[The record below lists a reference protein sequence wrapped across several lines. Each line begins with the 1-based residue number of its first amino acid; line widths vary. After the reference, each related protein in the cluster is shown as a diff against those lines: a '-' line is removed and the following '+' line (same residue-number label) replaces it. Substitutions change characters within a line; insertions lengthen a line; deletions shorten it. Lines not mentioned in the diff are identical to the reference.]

1 VKLPRR
7 KSDEPP
13 VEIRVTVP
21 AEMVSDL
28 RAYCAYYEATYGEPI
43 ELPAVTV
50 EILRHFLRVERD
62 FRRWQRERDAKA
74 AGDA

>member
-1 VKLPRR
+1 MKLQRR
-7 KSDEPP
+7 KTDEPP
-13 VEIRVTVP
+13 IEIRVTLP

-28 RAYCAYYEATYGEPI
+28 KGYCRYYEATYREPI

-62 FRRWQRERDAKA
+62 FRRWLRDQEPEA
-74 AGDA
+74 ARGS

>member
-28 RAYCAYYEATYGEPI
+28 RAYCAYYEATYG
-43 ELPAVTV
+43 
-50 EILRHFLRVERD
+50 
-62 FRRWQRERDAKA
+62 
-74 AGDA
+74 

>member
-1 VKLPRR
+1 MKLQRR

-13 VEIRVTVP
+13 IEIRVTVP
-21 AEMVSDL
+21 AEIVSDL
-28 RAYCAYYEATYGEPI
+28 KGYCRYYEATYGESI

-62 FRRWQRERDAKA
+62 FRRWRREQEPGA
-74 AGDA
+74 ARGS

>member
-1 VKLPRR
+1 VKLQRR

-13 VEIRVTVP
+13 IEIRVTVP

-28 RAYCAYYEATYGEPI
+28 KAYCRYYESSYGEPI

-50 EILRHFLRVERD
+50 EILRHFLRVERE
-62 FRRWQRERDAKA
+62 FRRWRRDQEPRA
-74 AGDA
+74 ARGA